1 MCLTVSLSDL
11 CSIVRHNIVT
21 LSIQELDVGDHI
33 EIEVESILVDP
44 GASQIQLADY
54 PQVLQRNSMHVI
66 QSGSILHMYLSR

>member
-1 MCLTVSLSDL
+1 M
-11 CSIVRHNIVT
+11 
-21 LSIQELDVGDHI
+21 GDHI

-54 PQVLQRNSMHVI
+54 PKVLQHNSMHII